1 LRLDGA
7 ANCRAQKKSV
17 LRASRKAG
25 MTRLEGREVVM
36 DHHTSWFSFMP
47 GYEWLLHKVQ
57 SQDLELL
64 ARGGTSTVH
73 HVYAA
78 ALVILILAILS
89 FIARSR
95 IADTEK
101 AIIPP
106 KKFGIVAF
114 FELFLEILFG
124 LMESIIGPTYKR
136 YVPLIGTLGL
146 FILVSNLLGLIP
158 GMVPPTDNLNT
169 TLACGVVVFV
179 YFNYHGIRTN
189 GIHHFLHIANPIGAW
204 WGWFLSPLLLPVE
217 LISVCVR
224 PITLGIRLAA
234 NMIGDHALLFAF
246 AGIFPLLLPLPFY
259 ALGLL
264 VCLVQTA
271 VFVILS
277 CVYIALHTAEH
288 EGEGHH

>member
-1 LRLDGA
+1 
-7 ANCRAQKKSV
+7 
-17 LRASRKAG
+17 
-25 MTRLEGREVVM
+25 M
-36 DHHTSWFSFMP
+36 DHHTSWFSFIP
-47 GYEWLLHKVQ
+47 GYQSFLHYVQ
-57 SQDLELL
+57 EHSGQTEKMNRD
-64 ARGGTSTVH
+64 GISTVH

-78 ALVILILAILS
+78 VIVMVIIALLS
-89 FIARSR
+89 LVARMR

-101 AIIPP
+101 AIVPP

-114 FELFLEILFG
+114 FELFLEVLFN

-136 YVPLIGTLGL
+136 YVPVIGTLGL

-158 GMVPPTDNLNT
+158 GMRPPTDNLNT

-189 GIHHFLHIANPIGAW
+189 GIQHFIHIANPVGTW
-204 WGWFLSPLLLPVE
+204 WGWFLSPLMLPVE

-288 EGEGHH
+288 EHDEHEGHGAEAHAH